1 MYGNVFNSR
10 GSVIPLFRNL
20 ISKNKKS
27 LPITHEKMT
36 RFFISVENGVKFV
49 LTSFKRMHGGEI
61 FVPKLPSV
69 FIKDIVKAF
78 DPKLKYHII
87 GIRPGE
93 KLHEVLCV
101 KEESYLTIE
110 FKNHYIIEPLVWNVK
125 SYMID
130 KNGVKGK
137 RVKKDFEYNSFINKN
152 FLSVKNISKILKK
165 LKP

>member
-1 MYGNVFNSR
+1 
-10 GSVIPLFRNL
+10 
-20 ISKNKKS
+20 
-27 LPITHEKMT
+27 MT
-36 RFFISVENGVKFV
+36 RFFISSENGVKFV

-61 FVPKLPSV
+61 FVPKLSSV

-78 DPKLKYHII
+78 DPKLKCHVI

-101 KEESYLTIE
+101 KEESHLTIE
-110 FKNHYIIEPLVWNVK
+110 FKNHYIIEPLISTPIKGK

-130 KNGVKGK
+130 KNGARGK

-152 FLSVKNISKILKK
+152 FLSVKNIRKILKK
-165 LKP
+165 LKF